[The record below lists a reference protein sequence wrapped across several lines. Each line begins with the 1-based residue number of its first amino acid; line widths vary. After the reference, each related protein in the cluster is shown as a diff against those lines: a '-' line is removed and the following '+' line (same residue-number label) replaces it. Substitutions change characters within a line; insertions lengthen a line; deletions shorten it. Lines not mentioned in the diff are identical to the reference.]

1 MENAKTPKFTP
12 VMIDTINNQYGPIV
26 REVFDNFVKREGRP
40 VFHAC
45 SNEDRRDLADIFQT
59 NLPTYNLGEGECR
72 VCANWLNVYGDLVW
86 HESDGTVRT
95 LWSNYKGPD
104 IYKSLFATMETF
116 VKEAYEESRS
126 ERNDVG
132 VSVWHNNTSPENL
145 PVYPDNAKVGQAVAG
160 GFHHLHL
167 DWMADVAPMNYSPSR
182 YRSIMNA
189 ALNFGYWVTQSPAI
203 LDRMQ
208 TVLNFLVQQTESTHI
223 RKSIT
228 ALTECLVVFK
238 DLDRKTL
245 ESDYVG
251 TIAYVRGNAHRLR
264 EHMYA
269 IRSGALS
276 VLIEDT
282 SVAGE
287 VSEASFREYC
297 RLTDPSLY
305 KRVTREFSEKH
316 LREAEQILES
326 TELGKALKRRYI
338 RKSDLASLPHL
349 WINDNA
355 HRARKPLNLLGELN
369 VKSETNTADALGQP
383 KKEVKCSLQ
392 TFMEK
397 YLPSISDL
405 YYRTHARPDSYC
417 SITTAEDITAPEIF
431 QWPGH
436 LSHWTY
442 TRGSDCR
449 QWGLRAGE
457 GVRITTIMRGPEH
470 GSIGWDT
477 RRNKRLVF
485 GLEAGAHVGDG
496 MTGLWKEYISRSIP
510 NYDKLINVIAAY
522 NEKTTIP
529 MDPEQM
535 VFVSAAEGN
544 IREFVLWG
552 MVGDIWTQFTI
563 TSWE

>member
-12 VMIDTINNQYGPIV
+12 VMITAINTQYDPIV

-45 SNEDRRDLADIFQT
+45 STEDRRDLADIFQT

-86 HESDGTVRT
+86 HEADGSVRT
-95 LWSNYKGPD
+95 LWSNYKGPE
-104 IYKSLFATMETF
+104 IYKSLFGTMETF
-116 VKEAYEESRS
+116 VKDAYEESRT
-126 ERNDVG
+126 EKNDVG
-132 VSVWHNNTSPENL
+132 VVVWHNNTSPDNL
-145 PVYPDNAKVGQAVAG
+145 PVYPDTVKVGQAVAG
-160 GFHHLHL
+160 GFHHFHL
-167 DWMADVAPMNYSPSR
+167 DWSPAVNSGNYSASR
-182 YRSIMNA
+182 CRSIMNA
-189 ALNFGYWVTQSPAI
+189 ALNFGYWVTQSPMV

-208 TVLNFLVQQTESTHI
+208 AVLNFLVQQTENTHI
-223 RKSIT
+223 RKSIA
-228 ALTECLVVFK
+228 ALTECLTVFK

-251 TIAYVRGNAHRLR
+251 TVAYVRGNVHRLR

-276 VLIEDT
+276 VLIKDT
-282 SVAGE
+282 TTVGE
-287 VSEASFREYC
+287 VSEGSFREYC
-297 RLTDPSLY
+297 RLTDPDLY

-316 LREAEQILES
+316 LREAERILES
-326 TELGKALKRRYI
+326 TDLGKAFKRRYI
-338 RKSDLASLPHL
+338 RKSDLPSLPHL
-349 WINDNA
+349 WINN
-355 HRARKPLNLLGELN
+355 HVSQARKPLNILGELN
-369 VKSETNTADALGQP
+369 VKSETNTADALGRP

-397 YLPSISDL
+397 HLPSISDL
-405 YYRTHARPDSYC
+405 YYNTHARPDTYC
-417 SITTAEDITAPEIF
+417 AITTAEDITSPEVF

-442 TRGSDCR
+442 TQGSDCR
-449 QWGLRAGE
+449 QWGLRAGQ
-457 GVRITTIMRGPEH
+457 GVRIATIMRGPEH
-470 GSIGWDT
+470 GNIGWDE

-485 GLEAGAHVGDG
+485 GLEEGAHVGAG
-496 MTGLWKEYISRSIP
+496 MTGLWKEYISKSIP
-510 NYDKLINVIAAY
+510 DYNKLINVIAAY
-522 NEKTTIP
+522 NEKTALP

-535 VFVSAAEGN
+535 VFVSATEGN
-544 IREFVLWG
+544 IRELVLWG

-563 TSWE
+563 TNWE